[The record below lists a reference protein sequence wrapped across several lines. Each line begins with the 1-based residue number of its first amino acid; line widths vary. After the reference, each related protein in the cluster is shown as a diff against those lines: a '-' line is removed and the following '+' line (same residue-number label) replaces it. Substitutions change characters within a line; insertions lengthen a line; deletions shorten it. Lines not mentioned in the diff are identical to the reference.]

1 MPQDAQNQEVTEIK
15 PSDDQNQAVEAGTVE
30 GQDQASEEDPVDKLK
45 GHFQKRIDKLTA
57 SNGDLKSEN
66 SELRDQLTAT
76 TKRLEDLK
84 AGKITLKDLL
94 KGEAKSDDE
103 DSAKDQRIAEL
114 EAELRRSKDVTA
126 TRDAFRKKGMNIPD
140 GVIDM
145 LVADDPQQTLTNINT
160 LEAFVNSVQE
170 DTKREFLKGATPRTN
185 GKSATTMTRE
195 QISKIADPIKRVE
208 TIKQNMELFK

>member
-1 MPQDAQNQEVTEIK
+1 MPENTQNQEVTNIDPTEE
-15 PSDDQNQAVEAGTVE
+15 QNQPVEADKVE
-30 GQDQASEEDPVDKLK
+30 GQDQESDEDPVDKLK

-76 TKRLEDLK
+76 TKQLEDLK

-94 KGEAKSDDE
+94 NGEAKSDNE

-114 EAELRRSKDVTA
+114 EAELRRNKDVTA
-126 TRDAFRKKGMNIPD
+126 TRDAFREKGMNVPD

-145 LVADDPQQTLTNINT
+145 LVSDDPQQTLTNINT
-160 LEAFVNSVQE
+160 LESFINTIQE
-170 DTKREFLKGATPRTN
+170 DIKRDFLKGSTPRTN

-195 QISKIADPIKRVE
+195 QISKITDPVKRVE
-208 TIKQNMELFK
+208 AIKQNMELFK